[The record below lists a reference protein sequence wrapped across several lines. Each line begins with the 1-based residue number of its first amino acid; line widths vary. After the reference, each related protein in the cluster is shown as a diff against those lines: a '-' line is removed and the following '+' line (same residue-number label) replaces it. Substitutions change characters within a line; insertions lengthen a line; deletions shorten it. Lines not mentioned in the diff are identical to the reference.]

1 MLSDCAIKNYPIAQ
15 SPGILVQLSP
25 MDTILLF
32 QKLDS
37 SAGRQRLEGVSAFA
51 REVGWNVHCQSE
63 PLDAEQMR
71 GLVDLWR
78 PVGAILSTND
88 GHVEYDTDLFSPD
101 STVLQ
106 DCYPPV
112 GMEKFAVVT
121 TDSAAATDIAFR
133 ELASAKCAAYGF
145 VPWSARRLWS
155 DNRRMQFRR
164 IAKQYGFVPN
174 EFAPSYG
181 PGSAKALQTQ
191 LIAWLR
197 TFPRPF
203 GLLAANDIVGMYV
216 LNACRL
222 ARISVPFE
230 CIVVGYD
237 GDEAICNGTNPT
249 LSSVG
254 LNFREAGYRAGD
266 LLYRMLRGEVKDKP
280 VVSIPPIGLTRRSSS
295 RVFLQAD
302 RHALKATELIQTEA
316 CNGLAAKDVL
326 AIFPCSRRMAEM
338 RFRRATGHSV
348 LEEIRAVRIE
358 KAKRLLANP
367 YRGLSVIAEECGYE
381 SDTTFRRMFKEET
394 GLTLRQWRRASLMD
408 SGALPVLSRS
418 KLP

>member
-1 MLSDCAIKNYPIAQ
+1 MLSVCATKNYPIAQ
-15 SPGILVQLSP
+15 CNLNLVQSSQ
-25 MDTILLF
+25 MDTVLLF

-37 SAGRQRLEGVSAFA
+37 SAGRQRLEGLTAFA
-51 REVGWNVHCQSE
+51 REVGWNIHCQSD
-63 PLDAEQMR
+63 PLDADQVR
-71 GLVDLWR
+71 DLVELWR

-88 GHVEYDTDLFSPD
+88 GHVEYETDIFSPD

-112 GMEKFAVVT
+112 GMEKFAMVT

-133 ELASAKCAAYGF
+133 ELIGAKCAAYGF

-164 IAKQYGFVPN
+164 IAKKHGFVAN
-174 EFAPSYG
+174 EFAPAYG
-181 PGSAKALQTQ
+181 PGSGKALQTQ

-203 GLLAANDIVGMYV
+203 GLLAANDIVGMNV

-222 ARISVPFE
+222 ARITVPFD

-237 GDEAICNGTNPT
+237 DDESLCNGTNPT

-254 LNFREAGYRAGD
+254 LNFREAGYRAGE
-266 LLYRMLRGEVKDKP
+266 LLYRLLRGEVKDKP
-280 VVSIPPIGLTRRSSS
+280 VVSIPPVGLSRRSSS
-295 RVFLQAD
+295 RIFLQAD
-302 RHALKATELIQTEA
+302 RYVLKASEMIQTEA

-326 AIFPCSRRMAEM
+326 SVFPCSRRMAEM
-338 RFRRATGHSV
+338 RFRKATGHSV
-348 LEEIRAVRIE
+348 LEEIRAVRLK
-358 KAKRLLANP
+358 KAKALLANP
-367 YRGLSVIAEECGYE
+367 YRELSVIAEECGYE
-381 SDTTFRRMFKEET
+381 SDTTFRRIFKEET
-394 GLTLRQWRRASLMD
+394 GLTLREWRTAALLD
-408 SGALPVLSRS
+408 QGTLPVLSRS
-418 KLP
+418 KLL